1 MILVLLGMGCRKS
14 LTDQYERE
22 RTEVLAKATSA
33 PKDWS
38 PDLQLQ
44 LSYDSLSEI
53 GKAILVDSLGRG
65 QVSKEI
71 LGSTV
76 KINLR
81 NEIQHF
87 KLSNAHKSDLSVDLK
102 IKGTAIWSLGSTK
115 QKLPY
120 TIKTQGKATI
130 QSNAQGKLKLH
141 IKQLQNMEIS
151 SKGNKIGLDFLKG
164 WINKK
169 IKEQKAF
176 DLGTI
181 DLKSLGLLAINI
193 EGVQHG
199 VNVSLLSNVP
209 SSAPLTPFTDPL
221 NDDWELRIS
230 ETTLTTWVRRVAFEQ
245 GIISHGV
252 AIDPYELDFQDNTF
266 NMLLRLWK
274 LEGFGQ
280 WWRDYDIKGKA
291 NVNKTK
297 INLRGTKV
305 LELDKSNGAGLSDPL
320 ALLAE
325 SYLLKSLEEQLHYAV
340 PSTTSSSVG
349 GRRLVVDLKK
359 LEGNS
364 GYLAAIGS
372 LELKTMNKQP
382 N

>member
-1 MILVLLGMGCRKS
+1 MIVVLLGMGCRKS

-22 RTEVLAKATSA
+22 RSEVLAKETSA

-44 LSYDSLSEI
+44 ISYDSLSEI
-53 GKAILVDSLGRG
+53 GKALLVDSLGRG
-65 QVSKEI
+65 QVSREI
-71 LGSTV
+71 LGNTV
-76 KINLR
+76 KINLK

-87 KLSNAHKSDLSVDLK
+87 KLSNAHKSDLTIDLK
-102 IKGTAIWSLGSTK
+102 IKGNAIWSLGATK

-141 IKQLQNMEIS
+141 IKQLHNMEIS
-151 SKGNKIGLDFLKG
+151 SKGNKLGLDFLKG

-176 DLGTI
+176 DLGSI
-181 DLKSLGLLAINI
+181 DLKSLGLLDFNV
-193 EGVQHG
+193 EGAQHG

-209 SSAPLTPFTDPL
+209 SAAALTPFTSPL
-221 NDDWELRIS
+221 SDDWELRIAGP
-230 ETTLTTWVRRVAFEQ
+230 TLTTWVRRMAFEQ

-252 AIDPYELDFQDNTF
+252 AIDPYELSFQDNTF

-280 WWRDYDIKGKA
+280 WWRDYEIQGKSS
-291 NVNKTK
+291 VKKTRVH
-297 INLRGTKV
+297 LRGTKV
-305 LELDKSNGAGLSDPL
+305 LEMDKSNGAGLSDPL

-340 PSTTSSSVG
+340 PSSTSSSVG

-359 LEGNS
+359 LQGNS

-372 LELKTMNKQP
+372 LELKTTNK
-382 N
+382 